1 MTTSRLWN
9 SNFILLTLSGFLL
22 SFAFYLLIPTLPVF
36 LVEVLGADKSRV
48 GWIIAIYTLAA
59 LLIRPF
65 SGYAVDRY
73 GRQVILLVSLFL
85 FAVLLG
91 MHLWV
96 ATLVQLLLIR
106 FLHGLAW
113 GITTT
118 ANSTLIIDIVPES
131 RRGEGIGIYGL
142 AMPLAM
148 AVGPLAGLWLMGD
161 SDFER
166 LFLVGAI
173 VALGAYVLAQ
183 VIRFPVFTGHQ
194 PGGITVAR
202 LFARQ
207 AIPVSIA
214 MMIMMMSY
222 GGVISFITLYTL
234 ELGLGSAGLFFTVYA
249 IGLSVSRLVAGK
261 VFDRSGPSLIAPM
274 GLLMVSTGLSFLW
287 LFHGAVGF
295 VASGFL
301 IGLGFGILFPVF
313 QAMVN
318 NLVEPWRRG
327 AANSTLFTALDLGIG
342 IGAVI
347 TGYLAQVVGLVDA
360 FGLLAIVTSAGLLWY
375 WFVAQPHYN
384 RHYRHGQKSDSF
396 LEKVRQESDAAPGGA
411 NISSQSN

>member
-1 MTTSRLWN
+1 MTTNRLWTP
-9 SNFILLTLSGFLL
+9 NFILLTLSGFLL

-36 LVEVLGADKSRV
+36 LVEELGADKSRV

-73 GRQVILLVSLFL
+73 GRRAILLVSLLL
-85 FAVLLG
+85 FALFLG

-96 ATLVQLLLIR
+96 VTVFQLLLIR
-106 FLHGLAW
+106 FLHGLSW
-113 GITTT
+113 GVTTT

-161 SDFER
+161 ADFDR
-166 LFLVGAI
+166 LFLVGALM
-173 VALGAYVLAQ
+173 ALGAYVLAQ
-183 VIRFPVFTGHQ
+183 LIRFPRFTGHQ
-194 PGGITVAR
+194 QGGISVAR
-202 LFARQ
+202 LFARP
-207 AIPVSIA
+207 AIPISVA

-234 ELGLGSAGLFFTVYA
+234 ELGLGSAGVFFTVYA
-249 IGLSVSRLVAGK
+249 IGLSVSRLAAGK
-261 VFDRSGPSLIAPM
+261 VFDRKGPHVIAPA
-274 GLLMVSTGLSFLW
+274 GLLMVSVGLALLW
-287 LFHGAVGF
+287 FFQGMTGF

-360 FGLLAIVTSAGLLWY
+360 FGLLALVTTAGLLWY
-375 WFVAQPHYN
+375 LFVAQPHYKKHHRN
-384 RHYRHGQKSDSF
+384 
-396 LEKVRQESDAAPGGA
+396 
-411 NISSQSN
+411 